1 MSLYDSHVRIEE
13 QIAPHSMVGIC
24 QMYTG
29 YCGSDSCDVVFIEK
43 GTDIEALEH
52 EMAYDNACSYGLEE
66 DEDGVEN
73 DHVEGTMY
81 KYRLSESG
89 NYIGGGWPCGDI
101 VNVCTTEK
109 IVVLINEGRGALVN
123 QELLEQYFDCSKGVE
138 KEYGALCE
146 YLGKTIVFVKL
157 CKDSDDIQKELA
169 TNRDWL

>member
-43 GTDIEALEH
+43 GTDVNALEQ
-52 EMAYDNACSYGLEE
+52 EMAYDNASSYGLEE
-66 DEDGVEN
+66 DEDGIEN
-73 DHVEGTMY
+73 DNIEGIMY

-89 NYIGGGWPCGDI
+89 NYIGGGWPTGDI
-101 VNVCTTEK
+101 NRICVGEK
-109 IVVLINEGRGALVN
+109 IVVLFNDGRGALVN

-138 KEYGALCE
+138 IEFNTLCD
-146 YLGKTIVFVKL
+146 YIAGNVAFIKL
-157 CKDSDDIQKELA
+157 CKDSDEIAKELA